1 MAESFY
7 VDALKKSKIN
17 NIPMKLSPK
26 REIIE
31 HQKGR
36 CYMCEKIMGN
46 EIRNFGIVEGP
57 DMVTGLVS
65 KELRA
70 ICPSC
75 YFNLGKNPVKVAR
88 KKTERQRQAEREPTR
103 EELEKMNLRDILK

>member
-17 NIPMKLSPK
+17 NIPMKRSPR
-26 REIIE
+26 RELIE

-36 CYMCEKIMGN
+36 CYMCEKYLGTEMT
-46 EIRNFGIVEGP
+46 NFGEVEGP

-75 YFNLGKNPVKVAR
+75 YFNLAKNPVKVAR
-88 KKTERQRQAEREPTR
+88 KKTEKQKQAEREPTR
-103 EELEKMNLRDILK
+103 EELEKMNLKDILR